1 MDKYTIRQLFMYL
14 SNNQYVYCRKC
25 IFTPL
30 RGDLNDCTNC
40 PQSYSKNKDI
50 IWFLTPP
57 TTPTNYYSYLKDS
70 HDYKQSCIETRVIV
84 DFVFGVL
91 N

>member
-30 RGDLNDCTNC
+30 RGDL
-40 PQSYSKNKDI
+40 
-50 IWFLTPP
+50 
-57 TTPTNYYSYLKDS
+57 TTVQIVPK
-70 HDYKQSCIETRVIV
+70 VIPK
-84 DFVFGVL
+84 
-91 N
+91 